1 MATKKKKPISVASRK
16 AKARKLQN
24 YVAQCIS
31 EITGIPV
38 EKDGEIEGR
47 PMGQTGRDVILRGKA
62 KDLFYFHGIECK
74 AQEALNIWDA
84 LKQAEEHGGK
94 PIVFFKRNRSETYV
108 ALKAED
114 FFELYEM
121 ALKEIEND
129 KKGNKTKRDKD

>member
-16 AKARKLQN
+16 AKARRLQN

-31 EITGIPV
+31 KMLCIPV

-47 PMGQTGRDVILRGKA
+47 PMGQTGRDVILRGDA
-62 KDLFYFHGIECK
+62 KDLFIFHGIECK
-74 AQEALNIWDA
+74 NQEALNIWDA

-94 PIVFFKRNRSETYV
+94 PIVFFKRNRTDTYV

-114 FFELYEM
+114 FFELYEI
-121 ALKEIEND
+121 ALKEI
-129 KKGNKTKRDKD
+129 KKCQKRK